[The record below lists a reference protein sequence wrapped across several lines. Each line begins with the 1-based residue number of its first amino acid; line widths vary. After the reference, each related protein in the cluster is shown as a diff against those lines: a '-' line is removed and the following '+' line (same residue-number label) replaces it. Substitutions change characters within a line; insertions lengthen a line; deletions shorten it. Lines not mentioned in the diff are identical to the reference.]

1 MRNCTR
7 PANPHAQAMEFELSA
22 ADLVAITSACGQR
35 GGTREQVRGLAAL
48 SEAGPGDLS
57 FLGNPRYKAE
67 VATTKA
73 SVVLLPR
80 DHAGDPAPGQL
91 CTLMSTLV
99 VHSIK
104 FSVGLTDQ
112 NIFAIE
118 GNRHSLL
125 VADIDGGY

>member
-1 MRNCTR
+1 
-7 PANPHAQAMEFELSA
+7 MEFELSA

-73 SVVLLPR
+73 SVVLLPSKTKKNP
-80 DHAGDPAPGQL
+80 DPAGQ
-91 CTLMSTLV
+91 CTDV
-99 VHSIK
+99 R
-104 FSVGLTDQ
+104 
-112 NIFAIE
+112 A
-118 GNRHSLL
+118 
-125 VADIDGGY
+125 